1 MKIKNL
7 KNILGQKPAVN
18 LLKLALEKDRLSH
31 AYLFTGPRGV
41 GKSTTA
47 WAFLFHLFCK
57 NSRKNPCGEC
67 SACKKLEKETHPDI
81 FKIAPEKQEIT
92 IKQIREINSFIRY
105 RPVEGEYK
113 IIFLENAEKMN
124 PEASNALLKSL
135 EEPPSFVI
143 FFLITENFT
152 RLLPTII
159 SRSQVVRFRL
169 LPSEV
174 IKNFL
179 KKNYWFEDKVAET
192 LAEISQGS
200 LGRAIEIAE
209 KGVLEEL
216 NAFVKAGYS
225 DSVLKKFKAVERISG
240 FKHKDLEEFLF
251 VLSVWVWRSYL
262 NRKLNLP
269 YPPAFPEETFSGD
282 PYTALKFINH
292 TRSALERYAHSE
304 LTFYNLMLKLFSIK
318 EIKSVA

>member
-1 MKIKNL
+1 MKVKNL
-7 KNILGQKPAVN
+7 KEIFGQKPAVN
-18 LLKLALEKDRLSH
+18 LLKLALEKDRLAH

-47 WAFLFHLFCK
+47 WAFLFHLFCR
-57 NSRKNPCGEC
+57 NSKKNPCGKC
-67 SACKKLEKETHPDI
+67 IACKKLEKETHPDV
-81 FKIAPEKQEIT
+81 FKIVPEKQEIT

-105 RPVEGEYK
+105 RPIEAEYK
-113 IIFLENAEKMN
+113 VIFIEDAEKMN

-135 EEPPSFVI
+135 EEPPSYVI

-152 RLLPTII
+152 QLLPTII
-159 SRSQVVRFRL
+159 SRSQVVRFRPL
-169 LPSEV
+169 SPEI

-179 KKNYWFEDKVAET
+179 KKHYWFEERVAET

-200 LGRAIEIAE
+200 LGRAMEIAE

-225 DSVLKKFKAVERISG
+225 ESPLKRFRIAERLSG
-240 FKHKDLEEFLF
+240 FKQKDWEEFLF

-262 NRKLNLP
+262 NKILNIP
-269 YPPAFPEETFSGD
+269 YPSAFPEELYSGD
-282 PYTALKFINH
+282 PYSALKIINN
-292 TRSALERYAHSE
+292 TKLALERYAHSE
-304 LTFYNLMLKLFSIK
+304 LTFYNLILKLF
-318 EIKSVA
+318 